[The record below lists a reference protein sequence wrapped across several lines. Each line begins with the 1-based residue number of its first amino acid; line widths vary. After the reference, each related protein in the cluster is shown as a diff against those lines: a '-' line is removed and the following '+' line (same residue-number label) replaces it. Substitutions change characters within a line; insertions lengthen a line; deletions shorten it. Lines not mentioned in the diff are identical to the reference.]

1 MLLLA
6 DYNVLKRMLN
16 CFSIVYGNTKMSDTH
31 KCGLERHY
39 STDYELNFQKIVENV
54 CFVCCKLSVILFS
67 IIVKLLCLQCQGGMM
82 DGKV

>member
-39 STDYELNFQKIVENV
+39 STDYELNLQKIVEKCVFCVSTCHVVIVVNMFTSV
-54 CFVCCKLSVILFS
+54 ANYPSSCFQLS
-67 IIVKLLCLQCQGGMM
+67 
-82 DGKV
+82 